1 MREEGEITPA
11 GERYPSAAPVRI
23 SAKVLRASGTLRTF
37 GNIGFWVQIVLGVVA
52 ALILLFA
59 SASFLGGNPSAN
71 PQNASFN
78 QGASVGLFCAAVGIL
93 ALVVSIV
100 SFFRYKKIAAQ
111 MLLPDSRQRPTKSY
125 TLQVIRL
132 GLIANLVGML
142 FAILG
147 AESFVGLVLGK
158 SLTIPQGA
166 VFSNTS
172 QLIQPKDL
180 FIILANTHT
189 ITSHFTGIIIALWLL
204 DRLNR

>member
-1 MREEGEITPA
+1 MKRKSELLAGSAIPA
-11 GERYPSAAPVRI
+11 AI
-23 SAKVLRASGTLRTF
+23 LRAASTLKLA
-37 GNIGFWVQIVLGVVA
+37 GNIGFWVQLVLGVVA

-59 SASFLGGNPSAN
+59 SASLVGGSDNAAQDPTFSQGSA
-71 PQNASFN
+71 F
-78 QGASVGLFCAAVGIL
+78 GLFCAAGGIV
-93 ALVVSIV
+93 ALVVSIFF
-100 SFFRYKKIAAQ
+100 FFRYRTIARL
-111 MLLPDSRQRPTKSY
+111 MLVGDNALRPKKSY
-125 TLQVIRL
+125 TIRTIKF
-132 GLIANLVGML
+132 GLVANLVGML
-142 FAILG
+142 LAIIG

-189 ITSHFTGIIIALWLL
+189 IASHFTGIVIALWLL